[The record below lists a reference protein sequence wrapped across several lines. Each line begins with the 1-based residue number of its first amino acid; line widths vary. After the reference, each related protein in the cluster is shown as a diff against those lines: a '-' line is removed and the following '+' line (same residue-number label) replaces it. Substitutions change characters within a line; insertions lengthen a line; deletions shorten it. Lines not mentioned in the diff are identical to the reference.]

1 MKLGLVS
8 STLIS
13 LLFTF
18 HGCPIPHIYVT
29 FGDTLPVHLHVEQ
42 QQTTNNKQ
50 TNKQQQQQQQQQQQ
64 HICALIE
71 CLCT

>member
-1 MKLGLVS
+1 MKLGLAS
-8 STLIS
+8 STLIP

-29 FGDTLPVHLHVEQ
+29 FGHTLPVHLHVEQ
-42 QQTTNNKQ
+42 QQTTTTTTTTTK
-50 TNKQQQQQQQQQQQ
+50 